1 MQFFQLLLSRVTPGN
16 FESTIQVII
25 KQTLCKLEWV
35 TKMQKYRVKLINT
48 GHKLKLVVQL
58 LKMILNA
65 FSQIS
70 INLSLYSYSITWIV
84 VLLSIGLEWVTKMKS
99 SCEVFLFSSRFFLAD
114 ASVNQICEVTR
125 KVLSAFLEVYVT

>member
-35 TKMQKYRVKLINT
+35 TKMLKYRVKLINT

-114 ASVNQICEVTR
+114 ASVN
-125 KVLSAFLEVYVT
+125 